1 MQLAVSWPTRA
12 NSQRPDDVMNQPS
25 PTKLFILAACLAVAG
40 CYKEYSEDFAEEET
54 IVRNAAIGQQL
65 ADDALDI
72 VYQAEYLLK
81 KSPGGT
87 TTFPGNRG
95 GCGTAFD
102 DAINK
107 ILTIDYDTGCVDLL
121 ARAYRG
127 KIIVSYSG
135 SLGDTTADR
144 LVTFDQF
151 VVNLKKVE
159 GTVSLHDFA
168 ILPDGAL
175 VAVRTLTDFKV
186 TFPNGTGV
194 TFNGNHDR
202 VWTSGRADN
211 LATNN
216 RYTFR
221 GSMQGVSSTGRSF
234 TQDITQPFIADFYC
248 ASQGYFAR
256 TYGIVELSA
265 LGGYPDRKRTV
276 DYGSDSTKYD
286 NTVTV
291 STFRRT
297 YGVTAD

>member
-12 NSQRPDDVMNQPS
+12 NSQRPDDVMNRP
-25 PTKLFILAACLAVAG
+25 PYTKLFVLSACLAVAG

-81 KSPGGT
+81 KLPGGT
-87 TTFPGNRG
+87 TNFRIGTDT
-95 GCGTAFD
+95 CGTIFD

-107 ILTIDYDTGCVDLL
+107 ILTINYDTGCV
-121 ARAYRG
+121 AAYGGTHSG
-127 KIIVSYSG
+127 KIIVAYNST
-135 SLGDTTADR
+135 LGDTLADR
-144 LVTFDQF
+144 LVTFDHY

-168 ILPDGAL
+168 ILPNGAF

-194 TFNGNHDR
+194 TFNGSHDR
-202 VWTSGRADN
+202 VWTSGRGDN

-234 TQDITQPFIADFYC
+234 TQDITKPFIADFYG

-286 NTVTV
+286 NTVTI

>member
-1 MQLAVSWPTRA
+1 
-12 NSQRPDDVMNQPS
+12 
-25 PTKLFILAACLAVAG
+25 
-40 CYKEYSEDFAEEET
+40 
-54 IVRNAAIGQQL
+54 
-65 ADDALDI
+65 
-72 VYQAEYLLK
+72 
-81 KSPGGT
+81 
-87 TTFPGNRG
+87 
-95 GCGTAFD
+95 
-102 DAINK
+102 
-107 ILTIDYDTGCVDLL
+107 
-121 ARAYRG
+121 
-127 KIIVSYSG
+127 
-135 SLGDTTADR
+135 
-144 LVTFDQF
+144 
-151 VVNLKKVE
+151 VE

-168 ILPDGAL
+168 ILPDGAF

-186 TFPNGTGV
+186 TFPNGTAV
-194 TFNGNHDR
+194 TFNGSHDR
-202 VWTSGRADN
+202 VWTSGRGDN

-234 TQDITQPFIADFYC
+234 TQDITKPFIADFYC

-256 TYGIVELSA
+256 TYGTVELSA